1 VLLIPDNTLW
11 KNLIWRQNKLFW
23 TSEMILYLKIKKI
36 SCALVNC
43 YQPVLLCCL
52 AKALSVPTSV
62 YLPSLTTAR
71 IRGLKIMETLHIY
84 SWWKMGKF
92 CLSNW
97 KALEFQFSIVEFQ
110 RKFKRHCNI
119 TFKLQILLKT
129 KTKQKQQQQQ
139 QQKPT
144 KTNKQKNPAS
154 WILLYI
160 CASQKKDSGH
170 MTAMN
175 MCLE

>member
-1 VLLIPDNTLW
+1 MLLIPDNTLW

-139 QQKPT
+139 KPT